1 MSLLRFRPIYSL
13 HSLPLVFFSDLARDL
28 AYLLP
33 RSSLLERACNASSLL
48 CKALTTCRKVSESI
62 GTGGDVRLFYFYF
75 PIDLFC
81 SIPAVAF
88 LMTSGVNDDAG
99 FDLGSRLASPRPAIR
114 QSRKRALSS
123 SSYSDSLDLG
133 SMIRFSQF
141 WLSQFTR
148 LDHERFPFVLHP
160 RLLRSPV
167 SRYSNYN
174 GIKLLSLYYIIIS
187 NSFSFLHISSL

>member
-123 SSYSDSLDLG
+123 SPYSDSLDLG
-133 SMIRFSQF
+133 SMIRFSPNSLVSIMNGSRSSSTSGSYGH
-141 WLSQFTR
+141 LSAGNGTK
-148 LDHERFPFVLHP
+148 
-160 RLLRSPV
+160 
-167 SRYSNYN
+167 SNT
-174 GIKLLSLYYIIIS
+174 SLTIT
-187 NSFSFLHISSL
+187 L